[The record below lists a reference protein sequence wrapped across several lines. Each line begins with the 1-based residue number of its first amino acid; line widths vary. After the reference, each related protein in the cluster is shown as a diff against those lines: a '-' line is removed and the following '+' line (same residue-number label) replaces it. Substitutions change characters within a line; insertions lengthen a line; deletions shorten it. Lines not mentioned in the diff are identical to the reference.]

1 MNQRIFVK
9 VAYRNVGEGLLPGA
23 EGAEMTRTQ
32 LHHVKPTAAQVT
44 AQEKQECEAH

>member
-23 EGAEMTRTQ
+23 EMTRTQ
-32 LHHVKPTAAQVT
+32 LHHVKPTPAHVT
-44 AQEKQECEAH
+44 AQERQECEAH